1 MTNDEE
7 RAALLQRGRECCLEP
22 FERLL
27 EETLRE
33 SDFKRAEKGN
43 RRPPP
48 RRPASYADLLKLKA
62 EAKNQGIMEA
72 FIIFFSAL
80 RDKEGFGPTRLR
92 RVLDAMN
99 EYAGSIRNGYV
110 TIQDLQTT
118 LREEA
123 GIELTFNSLGGGDK

>member
-1 MTNDEE
+1 MS
-7 RAALLQRGRECCLEP
+7 GPVC
-22 FERLL
+22 
-27 EETLRE
+27 
-33 SDFKRAEKGN
+33 
-43 RRPPP
+43 
-48 RRPASYADLLKLKA
+48 YADLLKLKA

>member
-1 MTNDEE
+1 M
-7 RAALLQRGRECCLEP
+7 
-22 FERLL
+22 
-27 EETLRE
+27 
-33 SDFKRAEKGN
+33 KGN

-110 TIQDLQTT
+110 TIQDRQTT

>member
-1 MTNDEE
+1 M
-7 RAALLQRGRECCLEP
+7 
-22 FERLL
+22 
-27 EETLRE
+27 
-33 SDFKRAEKGN
+33 KGN

-92 RVLDAMN
+92 RVLDAKRHP
-99 EYAGSIRNGYV
+99 EPGGSGCLFACTVMALPRTQIN
-110 TIQDLQTT
+110 
-118 LREEA
+118 
-123 GIELTFNSLGGGDK
+123 FNSRRHS

>member
-1 MTNDEE
+1 MP
-7 RAALLQRGRECCLEP
+7 RGPRYAL
-22 FERLL
+22 
-27 EETLRE
+27 
-33 SDFKRAEKGN
+33 
-43 RRPPP
+43 PPLDTP
-48 RRPASYADLLKLKA
+48 VQAP
-62 EAKNQGIMEA
+62 
-72 FIIFFSAL
+72 
-80 RDKEGFGPTRLR
+80 LR